1 MRLRDLSY
9 RVKTPLSV
17 SLVIFLTTVVLS
29 TTLLFRAYQDSR
41 DDMVGNALNL
51 GTVLARTLRP
61 ALTRDD
67 VWGAYET
74 IMTPLDRGLR
84 RGAPRASTDAARPDA
99 EAAGATQRPTEREIL
114 VLDAEQSIYVA
125 SRPREYPMLVSLSQ
139 LGDSFGELGQ
149 RIEDAGTL
157 ESFMVDDIWE
167 DRYVMVVPILAEDDA
182 RLGTLV
188 MSYSGSLLLPRF
200 LNTVEQVILA
210 TLLVLIVLLPL
221 GWYWGKRLTEPLA
234 HLSDCMRKVGSEVPS
249 DLQCNLYDGRDEIG
263 QVSMRFR
270 RMLEEL
276 REKQELER
284 SMVASERLA
293 AVGRLT
299 SGIAHEINNP
309 LGGMLNAISTY
320 KRHGEER
327 DPVADRTISLLE
339 RGLIQIKG
347 TVGALLVE
355 ARLES
360 HALTP
365 DDLRDIHTLI
375 QPDIQ
380 RKGLD
385 LVWDSTL
392 DAAVPLPSSQVRQVL
407 LNLLLNAIQASEEG
421 GRVVF
426 RLRCEGTFFQ
436 AAVTNSGAFI
446 DREQMAH
453 LFEPFAPSRHDGHGL
468 GLWVTYQLIQQLDG
482 RIEVKSNTAAT
493 VFELTLPLH
502 QGEES

>member
-1 MRLRDLSY
+1 MHLRDLSY

-17 SLVIFLTTVVLS
+17 VLVILLTALILSSVL
-29 TTLLFRAYQDSR
+29 LVRAYQDSR
-41 DDMVGNALNL
+41 ADLISNALDL
-51 GTVLARTLRP
+51 GTVLSRTLRP
-61 ALTRDD
+61 AMTRDE
-67 VWGAYET
+67 VWQAYET
-74 IMTPLDRGLR
+74 IMSPLER
-84 RGAPRASTDAARPDA
+84 DAGWQYAVEQGGEPA
-99 EAAGATQRPTEREIL
+99 IPVEGKPEREIY
-114 VLDAEQSIYVA
+114 VLDTRNRVYVA
-125 SRPREYPMLVSLSQ
+125 SRPREYPMLQPLARR
-139 LGDSFGELGQ
+139 GPEHAELVR
-149 RIEDAGTL
+149 RIETL
-157 ESFMVDDIWE
+157 EDRRPLVVDDVWSG
-167 DRYVMVVPILAEDDA
+167 RYVMVVPILAEDSA
-182 RLGTLV
+182 PLGTLV
-188 MSYSGSLLLPRF
+188 LSYSSSLLVPRF
-200 LNTVEQVILA
+200 LNAVEQVILA

-249 DLQCNLYDGRDEIG
+249 DLQCDLYEGRDEIG

-276 REKQELER
+276 REKQDLER
-284 SMVASERLA
+284 SMIASERLA

-299 SGIAHEINNP
+299 AGIAHEINNP

-320 KRHGEER
+320 RRHGGER
-327 DPVADRTISLLE
+327 DPVADRTVSLLE
-339 RGLIQIKG
+339 RGLVQIKG

-365 DDLRDIHTLI
+365 DDLRDIRTLI

-380 RKGLD
+380 RKGLE

-421 GRVVF
+421 GRVVCW
-426 RLRCEGTFFQ
+426 LRCDEAFFR
-436 AAVTNSGAFI
+436 AAVSNSGSFI

-482 RIEVKSNTAAT
+482 RIEVKSNTVAT
-493 VFELTLPLH
+493 VFEVTLPLH
-502 QGEES
+502 QGEQS